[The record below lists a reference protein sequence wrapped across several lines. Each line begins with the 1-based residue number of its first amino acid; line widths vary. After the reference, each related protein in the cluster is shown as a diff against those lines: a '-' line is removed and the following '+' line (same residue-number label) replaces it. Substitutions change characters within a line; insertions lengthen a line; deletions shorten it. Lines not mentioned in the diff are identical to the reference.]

1 YLESGSP
8 REMSFRAKTAAG
20 YFARAAASPRSK
32 RGFALLIVIWV
43 LALLTLLATDFAGTT
58 RSAALVAR
66 NEFQSARARARAGAW
81 LTQGIMGLLAPYDG
95 SPWHTD
101 GRVRLL
107 DYAGGQIAVS
117 IRDEGGKIDLNAA
130 PIEVIGGLMTEL
142 GVEPGQVAAIADEMV
157 ARRRARAARDT
168 TTIPSLSAGGL
179 SDGRIYH
186 AAFPT
191 LEALRL
197 LPSM

>member
-1 YLESGSP
+1 
-8 REMSFRAKTAAG
+8 MSFRAKTAAG
-20 YFARAAASPRSK
+20 YFARAVASPRSR

-58 RSAALVAR
+58 RSAALLAR
-66 NEFQSARARARAGAW
+66 NDFETARARALAEAG

-107 DYAGGQIAVS
+107 DYAGGQIVVS

-130 PIEVIGGLMTEL
+130 PIEVIGGLMTEF

-191 LEALRL
+191 L
-197 LPSM
+197 